1 MNKNRILALV
11 CALSMAGSLAA
22 QYPKLHVRA
31 VYAPSVD
38 EGLGVGLSYRGQ
50 GRWFHQ
56 LEAYPFYTVLNRAIP
71 TVTERSALGL
81 TYRAG
86 YNLRQP
92 DKALQPFVAVQG
104 SWFRYSRTFTDVQPS
119 ERLTT
124 HTTMLLG
131 MAGADL
137 RVAERLHLNAALML
151 AGVDFSGSE
160 PNVILNGP
168 LGLLL
173 PWLGVEIGLF

>member
-1 MNKNRILALV
+1 MNRILASICL
-11 CALSMAGSLAA
+11 LGLAGTLAA

-38 EGLGVGLSYRGQ
+38 EGLGLGLSYRGQ

-56 LEAYPFYTVLNRAIP
+56 LEVYPFYTVLNQAIP

-92 DKALQPFVAVQG
+92 EKALQPFVAVQG
-104 SWFRYSRTFTDVQPS
+104 SWFTYSRTFTDPPPA

-124 HTTMLLG
+124 HTTLLLG

-137 RVAERLHLNAALML
+137 RIAERLHVNAALML
-151 AGVDFSGSE
+151 AGVDFSAAE
-160 PNVILNGP
+160 TRVIVNGP
-168 LGLLL
+168 LGVLL
-173 PWLGVEIGLF
+173 PWVGVEIGLF